1 MEGSERDSKDYDDH
15 DGYNLWKKEAHD
27 EGSTCRIRDGTRF
40 SQWLDDTTAH
50 GIVHVFKAPTLPR
63 RILWGVVFSI
73 ACMLLAAAVVERV
86 YFYFTRTTATTI
98 SLETDLRAIPF
109 PSVTVCN
116 LNPIRLSYAQQNN
129 LTELFTFLYEP
140 FEENSSRCPNLL
152 GKVDSQHAHKPIRDI
167 LYEGRNMLDDFVKHC
182 YFIGSHR
189 LFFDCKQNLSL
200 TLTSYGY
207 CYSFNIDTTAEEL
220 TVSNSGARYG
230 LSLILDIQQEEY
242 LPVFGSAGVTV
253 SVQPR
258 GNPPNPAERG
268 IFLPPG
274 EEGAIELRAQIFN
287 DTSTVS
293 QYYPKACRD
302 VNDPDAELSF
312 FRGYNYS
319 LSACR
324 LQQEYQVVAD
334 ICSCLDVVFDKDAV
348 TDQTLSYCTLSRVCC
363 VYNSY
368 FFVND
373 AKCIEACKR
382 KDFVSHISYSAF
394 PSNSSTTLLSEF
406 FNVSSER
413 IVDNVVSV
421 NIFFGDPHT
430 RVLITKDAFSFTSLL
445 SNIGGELGLFM
456 GASIITAIAFGW
468 FTLDELLEFVKKTR
482 WCE

>member
-1 MEGSERDSKDYDDH
+1 MEDSNRDSKHYDDH
-15 DGYNLWKKEAHD
+15 GYKLWKKEAY
-27 EGSTCRIRDGTRF
+27 ETSTFDHKCRVRDGTRF

-50 GIVHVFKAPTLPR
+50 GIVHVFKAPSLPR
-63 RILWGVVFSI
+63 RILWGIVFSI
-73 ACMLLAAAVVERV
+73 ACILLAAAVVDRID
-86 YFYFTRTTATTI
+86 FYFTRTTATTI

-140 FEENSSRCPNLL
+140 FEESSSRCPSLI
-152 GKVDSQHAHKPIRDI
+152 DSQHAHKPIRDI

-258 GNPPNPAERG
+258 GTPPNPVERG

-274 EEGAIELRAQIFN
+274 EEGAIELRAQIF
-287 DTSTVS
+287 DDSSTIS
-293 QYYPKACRD
+293 KLYTQTCRD
-302 VNDPDAELSF
+302 VNARDAQLDF
-312 FRGYNYS
+312 FHGYNYS

-334 ICSCLDVVFDKDAV
+334 YCSCLDVVFDEDAV
-348 TDQTLSYCTLSRVCC
+348 TDQTLLYCNLSQVCC

-368 FFVND
+368 FLVND
-373 AKCIEACKR
+373 SKCNEACKR
-382 KDFVSHISYSAF
+382 KDFASHISYSAF
-394 PSNSSTTLLSEF
+394 PSNTSTTRLSEF
-406 FNVSSER
+406 FNVSTER
-413 IVDNVVSV
+413 ILSNVVSLNV
-421 NIFFGDPHT
+421 FFGDPHT

-456 GASIITAIAFGW
+456 GASIITAIGFGW

-482 WCE
+482 WCK